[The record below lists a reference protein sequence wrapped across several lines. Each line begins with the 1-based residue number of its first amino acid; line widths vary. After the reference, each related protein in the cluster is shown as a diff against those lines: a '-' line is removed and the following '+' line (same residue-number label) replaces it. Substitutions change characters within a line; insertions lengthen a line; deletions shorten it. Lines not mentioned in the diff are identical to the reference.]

1 MTKEWLV
8 RDPIHGYIEPTAQ
21 EIDLI
26 DAPIFQRLRNI
37 KQLANTYLVFPGA
50 THTRFEHSLGTM
62 FVASQMVSRIDSLKG
77 EKEKER
83 QIRLAALLHDL
94 GHGPFS
100 HVSEDIVAR
109 TIGEKNFGNIAI
121 ALDAFQLDGSIRDA
135 LGKDIDVVLDL
146 LARGNRQATEYDV
159 LDGPLDADKHD
170 YLVRD
175 SHYSGVPYGNP
186 DTLRVLYTLREIT
199 RGNPPETYLGVS
211 EKGVEAV
218 QSLQFARYNMHRVV
232 YNHKVRRI
240 ADAMIVRATMLAIKE
255 DKTLDENFFAYRKED
270 VDFLKQYF
278 ALDDRELAR
287 IIVEKGGTS
296 GKIMEGLARRRLW
309 KVAYQADIKSLSGM
323 AKIHALRIDRAR
335 ASDLEEQ
342 IANDAKVDR
351 NFVVLDKQSIENPTY
366 REPAGIAPTSQQILV
381 ESQPQP
387 KLIDEMPGIWGT
399 EEKFVV
405 DRLWV
410 YCASEDKEKVREAA
424 ASVIINL

>member
-26 DAPIFQRLRNI
+26 DAPIFQRLRHI

-109 TIGEKNFGNIAI
+109 TIGVKNFGNISI
-121 ALDAFQLDGSIRDA
+121 ALDAFELDGSVRNA

-199 RGNPPETYLGVS
+199 RGTPPETYLGVS

-240 ADAMIVRATMLAIKE
+240 ADAMIVRATILAIKE
-255 DKTLDENFFAYRKED
+255 DKTLDENFFAYRKGD

-287 IIVEKGGTS
+287 RIVEKGGTS
-296 GKIMEGLARRRLW
+296 GKIMEGLTRRRLW
-309 KVAYQADIKSLSGM
+309 KVAYQTDIKSLSGM
-323 AKIHALRIDRAR
+323 AKIHALQIDRAR

-381 ESQPQP
+381 ESHPQP

-405 DRLWV
+405 DKLWV
-410 YCASEDKEKVREAA
+410 YCASEDKDKVGKAA
-424 ASVIINL
+424 YNVVINL